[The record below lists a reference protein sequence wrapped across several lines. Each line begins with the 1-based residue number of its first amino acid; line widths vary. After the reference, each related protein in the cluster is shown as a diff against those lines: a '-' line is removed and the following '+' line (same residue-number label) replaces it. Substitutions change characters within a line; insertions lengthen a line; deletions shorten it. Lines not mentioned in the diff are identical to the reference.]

1 VISVNELYPPL
12 GLAVRTPRL
21 IIQPADEQCA
31 AELANAVV
39 KHGVHDPSHMPFD
52 PPWTDL
58 PKIEKAQKA
67 FRNAMSRDP
76 HQLTF
81 AVRYQLTFAVRYQRT
96 PNSPIGEVSIRGI
109 DGKEWGHASVET
121 GSWLLRPE
129 HGKGVGTEV
138 RQAMLALIFDGLG
151 KDYALT
157 ASFDNN
163 PASIAVTQKLGY
175 TQLESEFVNNR
186 EERREVF
193 KFELHRNNWTRVDGI
208 SWTGLDLV
216 LTDLGLD

>member
-1 VISVNELYPPL
+1 MLNVNELCPPL

-31 AELANAVV
+31 AALANVVV
-39 KHGVHDPSHMPFD
+39 KQGIHDPSHMPFD

-58 PKIEKAQKA
+58 PEIERAQKA
-67 FRNAMSRDP
+67 FRNAMNRDP
-76 HQLTF
+76 DQLTF
-81 AVRYQLTFAVRYQRT
+81 AVRRRRAPNT
-96 PNSPIGEVSIRGI
+96 PVGEVSIRGI

-163 PASIAVTQKLGY
+163 PSSIAVTQKLGY

-216 LTDLGLD
+216 LTYLGLD